1 MNAFTIK
8 DLEILSGIKAHTI
21 RICEQRYS
29 FLKPQRSTTNIRYYC
44 NDKWKTL
51 LNIALLNK
59 YGYGISF
66 IDRMSEAGSRDKIL
80 SLSQVQAQQERVVHE
95 LIQYMVNLR
104 LDEFEA
110 TLDSYIKAKGIE
122 KTIIQITYSHT

>member
-1 MNAFTIK
+1 
-8 DLEILSGIKAHTI
+8 
-21 RICEQRYS
+21 
-29 FLKPQRSTTNIRYYC
+29 
-44 NDKWKTL
+44 
-51 LNIALLNK
+51 
-59 YGYGISF
+59 
-66 IDRMSEAGSRDKIL
+66 MSEAGSRDKIL